1 MALET
6 NEIQEKLVATFGS
19 DVFQFNQEKD
29 IFSF

>member
-6 NEIQEKLVATFGS
+6 NEIQEKLIATFGS

-29 IFSF
+29 